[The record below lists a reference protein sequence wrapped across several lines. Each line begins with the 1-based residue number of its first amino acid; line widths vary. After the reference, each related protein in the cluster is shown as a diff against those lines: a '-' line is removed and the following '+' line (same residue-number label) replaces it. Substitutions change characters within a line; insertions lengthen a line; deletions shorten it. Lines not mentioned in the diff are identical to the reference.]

1 MSSVSIAR
9 SATDTRGHGRGGS
22 NPRTPT
28 PVNTQAMTRSNARIV
43 EINPTLVSIP
53 ESDSDLPEGEDGD
66 HDPAA
71 PSGGPPGG
79 DPEDADIQDP
89 YGLTAAI
96 SAGLAQELSNALRL
110 QAPHPKPKAQEPD
123 CLMYFSNYKDS
134 YTMDTQMINFSLS
147 YLKGSA
153 LDWFELWIL
162 NPELENEYPA

>member
-123 CLMYFSNYKDS
+123 VFNGSNSCKLN
-134 YTMDTQMINFSLS
+134 NFLTVSNVFL
-147 YLKGSA
+147 
-153 LDWFELWIL
+153 ELQGL
-162 NPELENEYPA
+162 LYNGHPNDQFLPELP